1 MQVILK
7 FAFASKHYQIIVDRA
22 LHLYPLYLHI
32 ILCCKKF
39 FRNRSLS
46 MPLEYYFIP
55 MLITLIQKV
64 KSKLKKK
71 ILITNQVSWQPTH
84 KAGPNSVLQQ
94 KTVQARKH

>member
-71 ILITNQVSWQPTH
+71 NLNYKP
-84 KAGPNSVLQQ
+84 SVLAANTQSRA
-94 KTVQARKH
+94 KFCSPAEDSTS